1 MTRWLVP
8 LVTLLVGLTLGL
20 GASAL
25 ASSRESARIPRD
37 CLREPTGACW
47 TIANWCIFL
56 KHTSTGQIDDFTVRG
71 LLDHWRLSCPRR
83 FR

>member
-25 ASSRESARIPRD
+25 AGERTTRQSCDPRVISA
-37 CLREPTGACW
+37 CSTLS
-47 TIANWCIFL
+47 NWCYYLRRQMHSSAIE
-56 KHTSTGQIDDFTVRG
+56 DPEVRG
-71 LLDHWRLSCPRR
+71 AFRYFRISCVTWRGR
-83 FR
+83 